1 MFDDPKT
8 LSHDPARPQGAG
20 RSRNRRLTRTL
31 VVCLIFALPASG
43 SILMMVDALYNG
55 QGDIRGLRGASGAAV
70 SADGTSVYVVG
81 ALDDAVVVFER
92 DPETGTLEFLEYH
105 QDGVD
110 GIENLRSPTDVV
122 VSPDG
127 RHVYVTSELDDSL
140 TVFRRV
146 SFGRLGF
153 VRSYISHVDGVW
165 GIGGASSVTLNQD
178 GTLVFVTGRFEDSLA
193 VFSRDATSDELILS
207 DVETSYFGA
216 PGLTGATDV
225 AVSPDGRHIY
235 ATGEIDDAIAIFA
248 KDPTQDA
255 IAFVD
260 WLQNGANGVTGLSG
274 ASSITLDKAGAFAF
288 ATGRWSDAVAVFSR
302 ESSTGLLYP
311 ETVYSNSQIAI
322 DGLAGA
328 SDVTLDVSSE
338 LVCVTGSEDD
348 AVVLFQRSSDSPEL
362 RFTEHL
368 RNGDGYTEGLDGVS
382 SIAASPEG
390 RHLYL
395 TGSYDDS
402 IVTIATL
409 SNLFFDGFE
418 SGDAFRWEATVPM
431 LEEQEPPGETGDQP
445 MAVR

>member
-1 MFDDPKT
+1 MGK
-8 LSHDPARPQGAG
+8 
-20 RSRNRRLTRTL
+20 TL
-31 VVCLIFALPASG
+31 VVCLVFALPASG
-43 SILMMVDALYNG
+43 SILMMVEALFNG
-55 QGDIRGLRGASGAAV
+55 QGDVQGLRGASSTAV
-70 SADGTSVYVVG
+70 SGDGTSVYAVG

-92 DPETGTLEFLEYH
+92 DPETGSLDFLEYH

-110 GIENLRSPTDVV
+110 GVENLRSPTDVV

-140 TVFRRV
+140 SVFRRV

-153 VRSYISHVDGVW
+153 VGSYVSHVDGVW
-165 GIGGASSVTLNQD
+165 GIGGASSVTVSRD
-178 GTLVFVTGRFEDSLA
+178 GTLVYVTGRFEDSLA
-193 VFSRDATSDELILS
+193 VFSRDAISDDLILS

-216 PGLTGATDV
+216 PGLTGASDV
-225 AVSPDGRHIY
+225 SVSPDGRHVY

-260 WLQNGANGVTGLSG
+260 WLQNGVNGVTGLSG
-274 ASSITLDKAGAFAF
+274 ASSITLDKTGAFAF
-288 ATGRWSDAVAVFSR
+288 ATGRWSDALAVFSR
-302 ESSTGLLYP
+302 ESSTGLLTP

-338 LVCVTGSEDD
+338 LVCVAGSEDD
-348 AVVLFQRSSDSPEL
+348 SIVLFLRSSNSPEL
-362 RFTEHL
+362 RLTEIL
-368 RNGDGYTEGLDGVS
+368 QNGDGSTEGLDGVS
-382 SIAASPEG
+382 SIAASPDG

-395 TGSYDDS
+395 TGADDDS
-402 IVTIATL
+402 IVTVATL

-418 SGDAFRWEATVPM
+418 SGDLFRWESTLSL
-431 LEEQEPPGETGDQP
+431 LEEQGPPSEMGEQP
-445 MAVR
+445 MVRR